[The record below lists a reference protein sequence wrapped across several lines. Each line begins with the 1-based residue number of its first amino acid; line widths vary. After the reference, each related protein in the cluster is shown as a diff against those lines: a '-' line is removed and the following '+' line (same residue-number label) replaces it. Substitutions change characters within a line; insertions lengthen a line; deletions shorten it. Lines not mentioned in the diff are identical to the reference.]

1 MPDEA
6 PCHFHEAPDAV
17 TLAQDLALFVA
28 ARLQEGLSQRGQALL
43 VLSGGSTPIP
53 FFQALAQTAL
63 DWPRVT
69 ITLAD
74 ERWVPPDHADSNERL
89 VRAHLLQGLASQARF
104 VPFKSADDLAAQGVP
119 KLEAALQA
127 LRWPADVVVLGMGAD
142 AHTASLFPGSPQLAE
157 ALDDTREA
165 RCLAITAPPLPNV
178 PVDRV
183 SLSKRALQDTRHT
196 VVHITGSAKRL
207 LLARARQPGPE
218 GTMPIRV
225 AWCRAN
231 IPCHVF
237 YSN

>member
-1 MPDEA
+1 MPDA
-6 PCHFHEAPDAV
+6 PCHFHEAPDAL
-17 TLAQDLALFVA
+17 TLAQDLARFVA

-43 VLSGGSTPIP
+43 VVSGGSTPIP
-53 FFQALAQTAL
+53 FFQALAQITL
-63 DWPRVT
+63 DWPRVS

-89 VRAHLLQGLASQARF
+89 VRAHLLQGLAGQAHF
-104 VPFKSADDLAAQGVP
+104 VSFKSPDALAAQGVP
-119 KLEAALQA
+119 KLEFALKA
-127 LRWPADVVVLGMGAD
+127 LPWPADVVVLGMGAD

-165 RCLAITAPPLPNV
+165 RCLAISAPPLPNV
-178 PVDRV
+178 PVDRA
-183 SLSKRALQDTRHT
+183 SLSKRALLDTRHA

-207 LLARARQPGPE
+207 LLEQARLPGPADH
-218 GTMPIRV
+218 MPIRL
-225 AWCRAN
+225 AWSRGN

>member
-1 MPDEA
+1 MPDA
-6 PCHFHEAPDAV
+6 PCHFHEAPDARS
-17 TLAQDLALFVA
+17 LAQDLALFVA

-43 VLSGGSTPIP
+43 VVSGGSTPIP
-53 FFQALAQTAL
+53 FFQALAKAAL
-63 DWPRVT
+63 DWPQVS

-89 VRAHLLQGLASQARF
+89 VRAHLLQGLASHARF
-104 VPFKSADDLAAQGVP
+104 VPFKSADALAAQGVP

-127 LRWPADVVVLGMGAD
+127 LPWPADVVALGMGAD

-157 ALDDTREA
+157 ALEVTRPA
-165 RCLAITAPPLPNV
+165 RCLAISAPPTPNV

-183 SLSKRALQDTRHT
+183 SLSKRALLDTRQM
-196 VVHITGSAKRL
+196 VVHITGAAKREL
-207 LLARARQPGPE
+207 LEEARLPGPE
-218 GTMPIRV
+218 GSMPIRL